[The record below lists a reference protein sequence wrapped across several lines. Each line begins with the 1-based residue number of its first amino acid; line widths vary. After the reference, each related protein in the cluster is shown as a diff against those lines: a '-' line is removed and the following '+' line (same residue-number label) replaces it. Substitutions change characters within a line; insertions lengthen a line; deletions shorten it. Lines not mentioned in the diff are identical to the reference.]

1 MAMYECMKEQTKLK
15 HVNVNC
21 NRFLQGQ
28 WSFQVFVF
36 AIKLIKWSAMIK

>member
-1 MAMYECMKEQTKLK
+1 MYESLEEQTKLK

-28 WSFQVFVF
+28 CSFQVSLL
-36 AIKLIKWSAMIK
+36 AIKLMKWPAMIK